1 MKRSKG
7 FTLIELLVVIAIL
20 SILAALL
27 LPAIQ
32 KAKKASTRAVCA
44 GHLSQLGRAFA
55 TYMSEY
61 GGGWPAYGGVIQFG
75 WGVSRGPGQ
84 QGDGWTDKLFP
95 YVDANPTGQ
104 GKSYPENAFSGRVAV
119 FQCPGDTMRQGGER
133 NLSSYIL
140 NSRLYV
146 DSTQLRFDLQRLK
159 FPTKVVVLY
168 DRHMFW
174 HAPDDADMTDEWGN
188 NGSFDGYGPGGLWW
202 YQDGGPKWP
211 GPHSGGYNV
220 LFADSHVRWF
230 GKLVVGQLTRHAEQ

>member
-1 MKRSKG
+1 MKKTKG

-61 GGGWPAYGGVIQFG
+61 GGAWPQYGGVIQFG
-75 WGVSRGPGQ
+75 WGKGA
-84 QGDGWTDKLFP
+84 GWMDKLFP
-95 YVDANPTGQ
+95 YVDSNATGQ
-104 GKSYPENAFSGRVAV
+104 GKSYPECAFSPRIAV
-119 FQCPGDTMRQGGER
+119 FQCPGDTLRQGGER

-140 NSRLYV
+140 NSRLWR
-146 DSTQLRFDLQRLK
+146 DTQGGANFDLQRIK

-168 DRHMFW
+168 DKHMFM
-174 HAPDDADMTDEWGN
+174 HSPSDADMTDEWGN
-188 NGSFDGYGPGGLWW
+188 IEDEMGGPGGLWW
-202 YQDGGPKWP
+202 YQDGGPRWP

-230 GKLVVGQLTRHAEQ
+230 GKLVEGQISRRAVQ

>member
-1 MKRSKG
+1 MKKTKG

-61 GGGWPAYGGVIQFG
+61 GGAWPQYGGVIQFG
-75 WGVSRGPGQ
+75 WGKGA
-84 QGDGWTDKLFP
+84 GWMDKLFP
-95 YVDANPTGQ
+95 YVDSNATGQ
-104 GKSYPENAFSGRVAV
+104 GKSYPECAFSPRIAV
-119 FQCPGDTMRQGGER
+119 FQCPGDTMREGGNR

-140 NSRLYV
+140 NSRLSL
-146 DSTQLRFDLQRLK
+146 DSSTQRFDLQRLK
-159 FPTKVVVLY
+159 YPTKVVVLY
-168 DRHMFW
+168 DKHMW
-174 HAPDDADMTDEWGN
+174 MHSPSDADMTDEWGN
-188 NGSFDGYGPGGLWW
+188 SGFDGYGPGGLWW
-202 YQDGGPKWP
+202 YQDGGPRWP

-230 GKLVVGQLTRHAEQ
+230 GKLVEGQLTRHAQQ

>member
-1 MKRSKG
+1 MKKSKG

-75 WGVSRGPGQ
+75 WGKGA
-84 QGDGWTDKLFP
+84 GWTDKLFP
-95 YVDANPTGQ
+95 YVDMNATGV
-104 GKSYPENAFSGRVAV
+104 GKPYPECAFSGRVAV
-119 FQCPGDTMRQGGER
+119 FQCPGDTMRQGGSR

-140 NSRLYV
+140 NSRLYL
-146 DSTQLRFDLQRLK
+146 DSNTLQFDLQRLK

-168 DRHMFW
+168 DRHMYW

-188 NGSFDGYGPGGLWW
+188 SGFDGYGPGGLWW
-202 YQDGGPKWP
+202 YQDGGPRWP

-220 LFADSHVRWF
+220 LFADSHVRF
-230 GKLVVGQLTRHAEQ
+230 FAKLVEGQITRRAEQ